1 MIDGLL
7 NQQAGEQNTVRNPD
21 GIPENQNAMEG
32 QPDPKAQDNIDMFLA
47 NGTRIVH
54 NKKVSDGFIKRIVGA
69 NNPVIAIAD
78 ATLNVIDRLES
89 SASERGVGTLQP
101 ESLAQV
107 ANVLMGE
114 IMEMS
119 EIAGLKPL
127 SDDEKYQSFS
137 LAVSKY
143 IDKAVKSGKMSKEE
157 LGQMGDRAAQT
168 PEGQKIMQGMGVQGM
183 PSAQGPAQGA
193 PIQGA
198 LSAPAAQGAP
208 VPEGRM

>member
-1 MIDGLL
+1 MMDGLL
-7 NQQAGEQNTVRNPD
+7 NQQPQ
-21 GIPENQNAMEG
+21 EG
-32 QPDPKAQDNIDMFLA
+32 QADPKMQDNIDMFLA
-47 NGTRIVH
+47 NGIRIVH
-54 NKKVSDGFIKRIVGA
+54 NKKVSDGFIKQIVGA
-69 NNPVIAIAD
+69 NNPVVAIAD
-78 ATLNVIDRLES
+78 ATLNVVDRLEG
-89 SASERGVGTLQP
+89 SASENGVGTLPP
-101 ESLAQV
+101 ETLAQV
-107 ANVLMGE
+107 ANALMGE
-114 IMEMS
+114 IMEMA

-157 LGQMGDRAAQT
+157 LGQMGDQAAQT
-168 PEGQKIMQGMGVQGM
+168 PEGQKIMQGMGIQGM

-198 LSAPAAQGAP
+198 PPAQGAP

>member
-1 MIDGLL
+1 MKGDYMDGLL
-7 NQQAGEQNTVRNPD
+7 TQQNMESQAGAASQGTEAQA
-21 GIPENQNAMEG
+21 GA
-32 QPDPKAQDNIDMFLA
+32 DPKTQDNIDMFLA

-54 NKKVSDGFIKRIVGA
+54 NKKVSDGFIKHIIEA

-78 ATLNVIDRLES
+78 STLNVIDRLES

-101 ESLAQV
+101 EALAQV
-107 ANVLMGE
+107 ANVLMGK
-114 IMEMS
+114 IIEMA
-119 EIAGLKPL
+119 EIAGLKTL

-157 LGQMGDRAAQT
+157 LGQLGDRAAQT

-183 PSAQGPAQGA
+183 PSAQGTAQGA
-193 PIQGA
+193 PVQGA
-198 LSAPAAQGAP
+198 LRAPAAP
-208 VPEGRM
+208 VPEGRI

>member
-7 NQQAGEQNTVRNPD
+7 NQPNMGSQVGANPQPQ
-21 GIPENQNAMEG
+21 IAEG
-32 QPDPKAQDNIDMFLA
+32 QADPKMQDNIDMFLA
-47 NGTRIVH
+47 NGIRIVH
-54 NKKVSDGFIKRIVGA
+54 NKKVSDGFIKQIVGA
-69 NNPVIAIAD
+69 NNPVVAIAD
-78 ATLNVIDRLES
+78 ATLNVVDRLEG
-89 SASERGVGTLQP
+89 SASENGVGTLPP
-101 ESLAQV
+101 ETLAQV
-107 ANVLMGE
+107 ANALMGE
-114 IMEMS
+114 IMEMA

-157 LGQMGDRAAQT
+157 LGQMGDQAAQT
-168 PEGQKIMQGMGVQGM
+168 PEGQKIMQGMGIQGM

-198 LSAPAAQGAP
+198 PPAQGAP